1 VDKQEI
7 VDFRLKAC
15 ADQFLVLR
23 TAFYAEETKDDHQV
37 DGRPIALTG
46 IQLIRLPFT
55 QIVQWV
61 LETSGLKFT
70 ITHTRNELLRLRY
83 AAGETISELGRAF
96 SISPQRVNQ
105 IIRVKN
111 H

>member
-1 VDKQEI
+1 MCCTAS
-7 VDFRLKAC
+7 FRLC
-15 ADQFLVLR
+15 
-23 TAFYAEETKDDHQV
+23 TA
-37 DGRPIALTG
+37 IALTG

-61 LETSGLKFT
+61 LETSGLKYA
-70 ITHTRNELLRLRY
+70 ITHTRNELVRLRF

-96 SISPQRVNQ
+96 GISPQRVSQ
-105 IIRVKN
+105 IIQGKN